1 MYTELI
7 REQKQ
12 SNYIVN
18 SDSDIFINT
27 DFSFN
32 KYFTSK
38 AQFQD
43 FYQQS
48 NKKKILWLHLWT
60 LPLQM
65 LCSVCTYPCKT
76 TVQQVTSCMDV
87 WQRQGRT
94 AACTESESYEPQSGN
109 AAGCAS
115 DTDVQGTLDKDFSTS
130 LAWRKLVPAPLLYIS
145 FSSYILPPICYS
157 AGQARRVWI
166 CNRSYWTSVLQNKR
180 TRKETLKKMPNY
192 ISTWISSLI
201 RSRNNPYFFPSTAFK
216 FKAQTPSML
225 PEKPRHKVYPL
236 IWGFVIWLGRR

>member
-76 TVQQVTSCMDV
+76 TVQQVTSGMDV

-130 LAWRKLVPAPLLYIS
+130 LAWRKLVAAPLLYIP

-166 CNRSYWTSVLQNKR
+166 CNRSYWTSVLR
-180 TRKETLKKMPNY
+180 TKEQERKLSRKCQTTLQPEFHLWSDQE
-192 ISTWISSLI
+192 ITLTSSPALLLNSKHRLPVCCLKSPGI
-201 RSRNNPYFFPSTAFK
+201 K
-216 FKAQTPSML
+216 FIL
-225 PEKPRHKVYPL
+225 
-236 IWGFVIWLGRR
+236 